1 MAGQQLELP
10 FGGRGEAPRAER
22 SGEASRAG
30 SGTARSGT
38 DHLMEQVVERGNLQR
53 ALKRVQQNQG
63 SPGSDGMTVA
73 DLPGHLREHW
83 PTIKAQLLAGT
94 YQPQPV
100 KRQPIP
106 KPGGGVRELGIPCVL
121 DRFVQQAIL

>member
-30 SGTARSGT
+30 SGDARSGT
-38 DHLMEQVVERGNLQR
+38 DHLMEAVVERGNAQA

-94 YQPQPV
+94 YQPHQ
-100 KRQPIP
+100 
-106 KPGGGVRELGIPCVL
+106 
-121 DRFVQQAIL
+121 

>member
-1 MAGQQLELP
+1 M
-10 FGGRGEAPRAER
+10 EA
-22 SGEASRAG
+22 
-30 SGTARSGT
+30 
-38 DHLMEQVVERGNLQR
+38 VVERGNAQA

-94 YQPQPV
+94 YQPHQ
-100 KRQPIP
+100 
-106 KPGGGVRELGIPCVL
+106 
-121 DRFVQQAIL
+121 

>member
-1 MAGQQLELP
+1 MTRQLELP
-10 FGGRGEAPRAER
+10 LGDKGEAPRAER
-22 SGEASRAG
+22 SGEASRAA
-30 SGTARSGT
+30 SGTACSGT
-38 DHLMEQVVERGNLQR
+38 DHLLEQVVERGNIQR
-53 ALKRVQQNQG
+53 ALKRVRQNQG
-63 SPGSDGMTVA
+63 SPGGDGMTVD

-106 KPGGGVRELGIPCVL
+106 KPGGGVRDLGIPGGL
-121 DRFVQQAIL
+121 DRFIRQAIL